1 MPYQITFIP
10 ETKII
15 KTVFDGNVKKGEVDE
30 VMVKNLEMAKE
41 YQTALFLVDCTE
53 IKDESSFVLE
63 NYETGILLT
72 KIAKEMPGRLKD
84 ALILPRSP
92 KAAENLR
99 FFETVTRNRGM
110 SVRSFENEAD
120 AIAWLL
126 S

>member
-1 MPYQITFIP
+1 MSYTITFMP
-10 ETKII
+10 DTKIL
-15 KTVFDGNVKKGEVDE
+15 KTVFEGNVKKGEVDE
-30 VMVKNLEMAKE
+30 VMVKNLEMAKQ
-41 YQTALFLVDCTE
+41 YQTTLFLVDCTKIE
-53 IKDESSFVLE
+53 DESSFVLE

-72 KIAKEMPGRLKD
+72 KISKEMPGRLKD

-110 SVRSFENEAD
+110 SVRSFENEED